1 MKRSLLFVA
10 IFFPVFCSG
19 QTDTLQQFTLTPDQA
34 LSDFRLYR
42 RLLQETHPGLYRYSS
57 KEQMQRFLD
66 SVDAS
71 FIKPIAFYDYQR
83 LLAFVNANIR
93 CAHSSALPSADI
105 WGYMRSI
112 KVLPFF
118 IQPVQNKYIILFSGT
133 GDESLQ
139 PGWELTHINGHHID
153 SIATVLR
160 KHFWADGYNEIAK
173 TQVVQG
179 NTFGLFYY
187 LIIEQPEK
195 FRLSVKTVSG
205 EKMEVTI
212 AAQTLQQNDTNF
224 KKNPVN
230 KKMISYYGKRHKTW
244 EVLFPKDVKKTAIL
258 KVYGFGGKDQ
268 NDGDQARAAMKSFM
282 DEAMKNI
289 ARRGITNLIV
299 DVRGNPGG
307 WDTQGVELF
316 TYLMKSDSPVYYYK
330 RLHAVTDSSEFLK
343 YSDLSEEDKKNV
355 KKELREEADG
365 TFTMREEYNTDL
377 KLQYPK
383 PNRFKGQVYILLN
396 HRSASTTSEFVAV
409 CKSNKVGILVGEESG
424 GCYEG
429 GNGASFITMTL
440 PHSKIAVSTPLMYYQ
455 NAVAPLALKGKGTI
469 PDYEIPETL
478 GDALIGRDTVME
490 WVKERIRRNSF

>member
-1 MKRSLLFVA
+1 MKTKLVLFV
-10 IFFPVFCSG
+10 ICFPLFCSG
-19 QTDTLQQFTLTPDQA
+19 QTDTLQQFKLTPDQA
-34 LSDFRLYR
+34 RSDFRLYR
-42 RLLQETHPGLYRYSS
+42 RLLQETHPGLYRYTP

-83 LLAFVNANIR
+83 LLALVNANIR

-105 WGYMRSI
+105 WGYLRSI
-112 KVLPFF
+112 KILPIF
-118 IQPVQNKYIILFSGT
+118 IQPVQNTYVILFSGT
-133 GDESLQ
+133 SDASLQ
-139 PGWELTHINGHHID
+139 PGWELTHINGRPMD
-153 SIATVLR
+153 SIASILR
-160 KHFWADGYNEIAK
+160 KHFWSDGYNEIAK
-173 TQVVQG
+173 NQVVQG
-179 NTFGLFYY
+179 STFCLFYY

-195 FRLSVKTVSG
+195 FRLSFKTVSG
-205 EKMEVTI
+205 EEREVTV
-212 AAQTLQQNDTNF
+212 AAQRLQQNEANF

-230 KKMISYYGKRHKTW
+230 KKMVSYYGKKKKTW
-244 EVLFPKDVKKTAIL
+244 HVLFPKDVKKTAIL
-258 KVYGFGGKDQ
+258 QVYGFGGKNQ

-282 DEAMKNI
+282 DKAMKNI
-289 ARRGITNLIV
+289 SRRGITNLIV
-299 DVRGNPGG
+299 DVRGNSGG

-355 KKELREEADG
+355 KKELRAEADG
-365 TFTMREEYNTDL
+365 TFTMRQEYNPDL

-383 PNRFKGQVYILLN
+383 PNRFKGQLYILTYY
-396 HRSASTTSEFVAV
+396 RSASTTSEFIAV

-440 PHSKIAVSTPLMYYQ
+440 PHSKISVSTPLIYYQ
-455 NAVAPLALKGKGTI
+455 NAVVPVELKGRGTI
-469 PDYEIPETL
+469 PDYQVPETVDDML
-478 GDALIGRDTVME
+478 KGRDRVME
-490 WVKERIRRNSF
+490 WVKERIRKNSF